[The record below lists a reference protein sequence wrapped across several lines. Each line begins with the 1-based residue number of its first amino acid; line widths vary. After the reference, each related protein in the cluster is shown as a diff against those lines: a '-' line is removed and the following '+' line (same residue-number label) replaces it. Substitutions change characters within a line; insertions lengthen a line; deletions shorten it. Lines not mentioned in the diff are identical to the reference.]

1 MDNHKNIISDTSIIK
16 NTKIGKNVVIADY
29 SVIGTAPNVAE
40 FFDIKKIYKKKYK
53 HVVIANNV
61 IIKEYCTIHAGTK
74 RHTTIGNN
82 SFVMSNAHIDHDV
95 QVGKFCTIA
104 PSVSLAGNVIIK
116 DYAQVGMGALV
127 HQNITVGEYSMVG
140 MGCVVVKNVPPFSLV
155 KGNPGRIN
163 KLNEVRLKRLK
174 ISNKLYELIYNTI
187 VLGKALVN
195 INVNNK
201 EKHYLEILKK
211 WKKK

>member
-1 MDNHKNIISDTSIIK
+1 M
-16 NTKIGKNVVIADY
+16 
-29 SVIGTAPNVAE
+29 
-40 FFDIKKIYKKKYK
+40 
-53 HVVIANNV
+53 
-61 IIKEYCTIHAGTK
+61 
-74 RHTTIGNN
+74 
-82 SFVMSNAHIDHDV
+82 
-95 QVGKFCTIA
+95 
-104 PSVSLAGNVIIK
+104 
-116 DYAQVGMGALV
+116 
-127 HQNITVGEYSMVG
+127 
-140 MGCVVVKNVPPFSLV
+140 
-155 KGNPGRIN
+155 N